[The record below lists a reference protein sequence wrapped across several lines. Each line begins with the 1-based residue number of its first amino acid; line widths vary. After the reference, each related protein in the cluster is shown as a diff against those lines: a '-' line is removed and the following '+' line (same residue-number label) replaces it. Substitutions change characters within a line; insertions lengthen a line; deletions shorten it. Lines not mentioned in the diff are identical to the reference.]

1 MGVLAK
7 PLGAL
12 LHLIYNMVGN
22 YGVAIILF
30 TIVVKVILLPL
41 TFKQLQ
47 STKAMND
54 IQPELKKLQEKY
66 KNDKTTL
73 NEKTM
78 SLYKE
83 HSINPMAGCLPLL
96 IQLPILFG
104 LFAALRA
111 PIEYVFAGDAA
122 AAAVATSAPF
132 LWMANLLDPD
142 VLTVPFSLP
151 LLGNK
156 IPWIL
161 PIIAAVTTYFSM
173 VMSAGKQKGGTQP
186 QSMKTMSIMM
196 PFMILFWGVGF
207 PAGLTLY
214 WAVSNVFQ
222 MVQQYFL
229 NHRSNVKEA

>member
-1 MGVLAK
+1 LGVLAK

>member
-1 MGVLAK
+1 LGVLAK

-30 TIVVKVILLPL
+30 TIVTKVVLLPL

-54 IQPELKKLQEKY
+54 IQPELKKLQEKHKGD
-66 KNDKTTL
+66 KNKL
-73 NEKTM
+73 NEKTLE
-78 SLYKE
+78 LYKE
-83 HSINPMAGCLPLL
+83 HNINPMAGCLPLL

-104 LFAALRA
+104 LFAALRT
-111 PIEYVFAGDAA
+111 PVEYVFAGDAA
-122 AAAVATSAPF
+122 AAAIATSAPF
-132 LWMANLLDPD
+132 LWMANLTDPD
-142 VLTVPFSLP
+142 VLTMTMTLP

-161 PIIAAVTTYFSM
+161 PILAAVTTYFSM
-173 VMSAGKQKGGTQP
+173 AMSAGKKKGGTQP
-186 QSMKTMSIMM
+186 QSMKTMTIMM
-196 PFMILFWGVGF
+196 PLMILFWGVTF

-222 MVQQYFL
+222 MVQQYFI
-229 NHRSNVKEA
+229 NHRSDLKEA

>member
-1 MGVLAK
+1 MGVVAK

-12 LHLIYNMVGN
+12 LHFLYSMVGN
-22 YGVAIILF
+22 YGIAIILF
-30 TIVVKVILLPL
+30 TIVIKVVLLPL

-47 STKAMND
+47 STKAMNE
-54 IQPELKKLQEKY
+54 IQPELKKMQEKY
-66 KNDKTTL
+66 KNDKNTL

-83 HSINPMAGCLPLL
+83 YNINPMAGCLPLL
-96 IQLPILFG
+96 IQMPILFG
-104 LFAALRA
+104 LFAALRT
-111 PIEYVFAGDAA
+111 PIDYVFAGDAA
-122 AAAVATSAPF
+122 AAAIATSAPF
-132 LWMANLLDPD
+132 LWMANLVDPD
-142 VLTVPFSLP
+142 VLTVAFTIP

-196 PFMILFWGVGF
+196 PLMILFWGVSF

-222 MVQQYFL
+222 MIQQYFL
-229 NHRSNVKEA
+229 NHRNNVKEA